1 VANLLMLAS
10 ELVLE
15 LVPILHQNLQHWQ
28 AQ

>member
-15 LVPILHQNLQHWQ
+15 LEQNPRQNLQHWQ